1 MDLQVF
7 NLLEE
12 KIKELLRLIT
22 DLRNENQKLK
32 SELEESAS
40 VETFLDN
47 EKCQQIRDK
56 INGLLGL
63 LEGY

>member
-1 MDLQVF
+1 M
-7 NLLEE
+7 
-12 KIKELLRLIT
+12 LRLIT